1 MSRERAA
8 AVVAALDARG
18 VDANALKS
26 IGVGEAKATVS
37 EKASDAERQVD
48 RKVVVK
54 AIEDA
59 AEWNAIKKRDYEDA
73 PVKKAPAKRKLLKK
87 ENN

>member
-1 MSRERAA
+1 MKLSRERAA

-18 VDANALKS
+18 VDPNALKS
-26 IGVGEAKATVS
+26 IGVGESKATVS

-59 AEWNAIKKRDYEDA
+59 AEWESIKKRDYEDA
-73 PVKKAPAKRKLLKK
+73 PAKKTTTKK
-87 ENN
+87 KK